1 MYPFH
6 RNRLCG
12 GNAIDLGL
20 EEHVQEI
27 ELRSAAEL
35 CPVLARI
42 DDWMRFLGYPHR
54 DIFAVTLTLHE
65 ATANAFRHGN
75 RGDPTKSVRLRYVV
89 NDAEAVMEVEDQGRG
104 FDPDQVPDP
113 LAEQLLDRPG
123 GRGLFLMRSY
133 MTWVSFNREGNR
145 VTLTRRRS
153 NP

>member
-6 RNRLCG
+6 RSRHCR

-27 ELRSAAEL
+27 DLHSTADL
-35 CPVLARI
+35 YPVLERI
-42 DDWMRFLGYPHR
+42 DDWMRVLGYPHR
-54 DIFAVTLTLHE
+54 DIFAVTLALHE

-75 RGDPTKSVRLRYVV
+75 QGDPTKSVRLRYVV
-89 NDAEAVMEVEDQGRG
+89 SDAEVVMEVEDQGRG
-104 FDPDQVPDP
+104 FDPGQVPDP
-113 LAEQLLDRPG
+113 LAEQRVDRPG

-145 VTLTRRRS
+145 VTLTRQRS